1 MHTTSRRALLSATAL
16 ALAAAALPAAA
27 ADVVSHDQ
35 LMHMIQTAKTP
46 ADHEKIA
53 AIYEQQAR
61 ADQAA
66 AENHRRM
73 ERLYKGIDPTQG
85 GRGSGQMAVHCKS
98 IADDYSRAAE
108 EHSALAKL
116 HREAAASAQ

>member
-1 MHTTSRRALLSATAL
+1 MNTMSRRALLSATAL
-16 ALAAAALPAAA
+16 ALAAVALPAAS
-27 ADVVSHDQ
+27 ADAISHDQ

-53 AIYEQQAR
+53 AVYEQQAR

-85 GRGSGQMAVHCKS
+85 GRGSGQMAVHCKNL
-98 IADDYSRAAE
+98 ADNYSRSAQENNSLAELHRKAAAE
-108 EHSALAKL
+108 VK
-116 HREAAASAQ
+116 

>member
-1 MHTTSRRALLSATAL
+1 MHTMSRRALLSATAL
-16 ALAAAALPAAA
+16 TLAAAVLPAAG
-27 ADVVSHDQ
+27 ADAISHDQ

-53 AIYEQQAR
+53 AVYEQQAR

-66 AENHRRM
+66 AENHRSM

-85 GRGSGQMAVHCKS
+85 GRGSGQMAVHCKNL
-98 IADDYSRAAE
+98 ADSYTRAAQE
-108 EHSALAKL
+108 NKSLAEL
-116 HREAAASAQ
+116 HRKAAAEAQ

>member
-1 MHTTSRRALLSATAL
+1 MHTMSRRALLSATAL
-16 ALAAAALPAAA
+16 AFAAAALPAAG
-27 ADVVSHDQ
+27 ADAVSHDQ

-53 AIYEQQAR
+53 AVYEQQAR

-85 GRGSGQMAVHCKS
+85 GRGSGQMAVHCKR

-108 EHSALAKL
+108 ENAQLAKL
-116 HREAAASAQ
+116 HRDAAASAQ

>member
-1 MHTTSRRALLSATAL
+1 MRRMSRRALLSATVL
-16 ALAAAALPAAA
+16 AIAAAVLPAAG
-27 ADVVSHDQ
+27 ADEISHDQ

-53 AIYEQQAR
+53 AIYEQWAR

-66 AENHRRM
+66 AEDHRAM

-85 GRGSGQMAVHCKS
+85 GRGSGQMAVHCKRL
-98 IADDYSRAAE
+98 ADDYARAAQE
-108 EHSALAKL
+108 NNSLAEL
-116 HREAAASAQ
+116 HRKAAAELH